1 MDLKELKYKV
11 FKENIVRHPWESARF
26 NVACQII
33 EEQIKE
39 KDLKII
45 FDIGCGD
52 TFFIESLSSKFH
64 NCKFFAIDI
73 AFSDE
78 FIKTKS
84 NELNKKNIYL
94 FKDVETALSEC
105 NQEVSLVLLMDVIEH
120 IENDRNFLLNLSN
133 KNHIS
138 NNTYFF
144 ITVPAFQILFCQHD
158 IFLEHFRRY
167 SNNSLK
173 ALLKNCGFKIDKIGY
188 FFTVL
193 LIPRILNVIVG
204 KIQKQNKNEIQ
215 GLSTWNGGRFKSKII
230 EYILNLDFFI
240 FKIFN
245 NKFPGLSNFVICRKS
260 V

>member
-11 FKENIVRHPWESARF
+11 FKENRVRHPWESARF
-26 NVACQII
+26 NVTCRII
-33 EEQIKE
+33 EEQIKD

-52 TFFIESLSSKFH
+52 TFFIESLSSKFTD
-64 NCKFFAIDI
+64 CKFFAIDI

-78 FIKTKS
+78 FIQEKS
-84 NELNKKNIYL
+84 IALNKKNIYL
-94 FKDVETALSEC
+94 FKDVDTALFEC
-105 NQEVSLVLLMDVIEH
+105 NQEVSLILLMDVIEH
-120 IENDRNFLLNLSN
+120 IESDSKFLLSLSQ
-133 KNHIS
+133 KKHIS
-138 NNTYFF
+138 NNTFFF
-144 ITVPAFQILFCQHD
+144 ITVPAFQNLFCEHD

-173 ALLKNCGFKIDKIGY
+173 HLLMNCGFKIDKIGY
-188 FFTVL
+188 FFTIL
-193 LIPRILNVIVG
+193 LIPRIINIIIE
-204 KIQKQNKNEIQ
+204 KIQKDKKIEVQ

-230 EYILNLDFFI
+230 EYILIFDFFI